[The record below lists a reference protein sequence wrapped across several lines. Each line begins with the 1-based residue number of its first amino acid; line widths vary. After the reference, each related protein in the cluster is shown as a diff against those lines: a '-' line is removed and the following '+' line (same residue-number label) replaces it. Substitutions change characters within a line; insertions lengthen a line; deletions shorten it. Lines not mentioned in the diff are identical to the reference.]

1 MKEKEIGTILVPAGQ
16 KPVKIRCT
24 PSPEGFADVLRTV
37 RVEVAYRFSDGVVLI
52 CRNRKDAQD
61 LTYNRALLAG
71 GKLVDIVV
79 GDFLLVYDP
88 QFKNEFMDIEED
100 VFLEYYASFYYPE
113 TFEFQDEKIIV
124 YKYDYMYDTIWTHE
138 CYR

>member
-1 MKEKEIGTILVPAGQ
+1 MKNKEIVAILVPAGQ
-16 KPVKIRCT
+16 KPLKIRCAPT
-24 PSPEGFADVLRTV
+24 PEGFAEALRTV

-61 LTYNRALLAG
+61 LTYNRALLVG
-71 GKLVDIVV
+71 DKLIDIVV

-88 QFKNEFMDIEED
+88 QFKNEFTDIEED
-100 VFLEYYASFYYPE
+100 VFLEYYASFYFPE
-113 TFEFQDEKIIV
+113 TFEFQGKKIIV
-124 YKYDYMYDTIWTHE
+124 HKHDYIYDTIWDHE